1 MESNM
6 PLNQLFA
13 GISPARDDVQQTDFG
28 YDVVPRY
35 ICNNWDEVNAA
46 QGIGAYPF
54 DVIVVGA
61 GMFGGYT
68 AEKLYRA
75 GSGAALR
82 TLLIDAGAFLLQSH
96 IQNLPQQLGG
106 SVGGPSYL
114 RTRDDASGAQNV
126 VWGMPWISN
135 EAFPGLAYC
144 IGGRSLFWGGWSPEL
159 TAADLSNWPQNV
171 ATYLNSASGYASTE
185 AEIGSAVTTDF
196 IRQTALF
203 NALLNGI
210 RAALPLSGVTEA
222 GEAPLAVAGSAP
234 QSGLFAFDKFSSA
247 PFIMDA
253 VRNDVGANGAAGD
266 TRRRLFLLPR
276 AQVHRLNCSGN
287 RVTALDLSVAGV
299 RRQLA
304 VAPGANVILANG
316 TIEAT
321 RLALESLGIGSRQ
334 FGSPRVGNLMAHL
347 RSNITVRIKRT
358 ALGLGSPVGL
368 ETVALLARGTAAGR
382 RFHFQITAADVAGSN
397 PEVMMWSMVPDIDVL
412 GGLLANEDS
421 NWVSITFRGIGE
433 MENVAAVDGLDP
445 ARSWVDLS
453 PETDRWGMRRAYVNL
468 VATQNDRQL
477 WQAMDQAAFD
487 LALKL
492 AGGNS
497 ANIQYWNARA
507 SRWDD
512 AVPQPDATGGGFWRD
527 RLGTTHHEAGTLFM
541 GDPGNSITDLNG
553 KFHNIE
559 NAYVAGP
566 ALFPSLGSA
575 NPSLTALSLARKTAH
590 TIIASAQMPAP
601 AGFAPLSLVPSDW
614 QMVRLPNSPASM
626 IHYGSVL
633 ETSGWYGLYWYIKES
648 FSDFILTLQWRISRR
663 EENSGIYI
671 RIPAPN
677 VANALQAADAQ
688 GHEIQIDQRGYDSV
702 TGTEG
707 HSLKITGA
715 IYDLQAP
722 SAPTQV
728 QIGAWNNL
736 SIEANGAR
744 IRVTLNGVLVNDYQS
759 SRQQT
764 GYIALQAHDSLSRTQ
779 FRNLM
784 IRKLDAA
791 GSVPSA

>member
-1 MESNM
+1 MT
-6 PLNQLFA
+6 LNQLYV
-13 GISPARDDVQQTDFG
+13 GSNLARDDVQQTDFG

-35 ICNNWDEVNAA
+35 ICNNWDEIVAA
-46 QGIGAYPF
+46 QGVGAYPF
-54 DVIVVGA
+54 DVIVIGA
-61 GMFGGYT
+61 GMFGGYA
-68 AEKLYRA
+68 AEKLYR
-75 GSGAALR
+75 GGVGAALR
-82 TLLIDAGAFLLQSH
+82 TLLVDAGAFLLQSH

-106 SVGGPSYL
+106 SVGGPRYL
-114 RTRDDASGAQNV
+114 RTRDDSSGAQNV

-135 EAFPGLAYC
+135 EVFPGLAYC

-159 TAADLSNWPQNV
+159 TPADLANWPTNI
-171 ATYLNSASGYASTE
+171 ATYLGSAIGYPSTE
-185 AEIGSAVTTDF
+185 AEIGTATTTDF
-196 IRQTALF
+196 IKQTALF

-222 GEAPLAVAGSAP
+222 GEAPLAVVGEPP

-253 VRNDVGANGAAGD
+253 VRNDIGTNGGAGD
-266 TRRRLFLLPR
+266 TRRRFFLLPR
-276 AQVHRLNCSGN
+276 TQVHRLICSGN
-287 RVTALDLSVAGV
+287 RVVAVDLSVAGV
-299 RRQLA
+299 RRQVT
-304 VAPGANVILANG
+304 VAAGTSVILANG

-321 RLALESLGIGSRQ
+321 RLALDSLGVGSTQ

-347 RSNITVRIKRT
+347 RSNITVRIKRS
-358 ALGLGSPVGL
+358 ALGLGAPVGL
-368 ETVALLARGTAAGR
+368 ETTALLARGTAAGR

-397 PEVMMWSMVPDIDVL
+397 PEVMMWSMVPDIDVI
-412 GGLLANEDS
+412 GGLLANQDA

-433 MENVAAVDGLDP
+433 MENNPAVSTLDP
-445 ARSWVDLS
+445 ARSWIDLS
-453 PETDRWGMRRAYVNL
+453 PETDQWGMRRAYVNL
-468 VATQNDRQL
+468 VATPNDRQL
-477 WQAMDQAAFD
+477 WQAMDKAAFD

-492 AGGNS
+492 AGGDNM
-497 ANIQYWNARA
+497 NIQYWNAPA
-507 SRWDD
+507 GRWDNS
-512 AVPQPDATGGGFWRD
+512 APQPDANGGGFWRD
-527 RLGTTHHEAGTLFM
+527 SLGTTHHEAGTLFM

-553 KFHNIE
+553 KFHHID

-575 NPSLTALSLARKTAH
+575 NPSLAGLSLARKTAH
-590 TIIASAQMPAP
+590 AIIASAQMPVP
-601 AGFAPLSLVPSDW
+601 AGFAPLSLAPSDW
-614 QMVRLPNSPASM
+614 QMVKLPNSPASM

-633 ETSGWYGLYWYIKES
+633 ETSGWYGLYWYTKET

-671 RIPAPN
+671 RIPAPD

-707 HSLKITGA
+707 HPLKITGA

-722 SAPTQV
+722 SASTQV

-744 IRVTLNGVLVNDYQS
+744 ITVTLNGVLVNDYQS

-784 IRKLDAA
+784 IQKLNTI
-791 GSVPSA
+791 GPVPTA